1 MVMTG
6 ARTFAGN
13 VPSSYRRWWLDHVFP
28 LQASKLAG
36 DCDGGGG
43 ILDRVSE
50 SNDPELQRLRDFG
63 ACWSWWA
70 VPLDQKQQWQARG

>member
-1 MVMTG
+1 MTG

-36 DCDGGGG
+36 AGDGGDG
-43 ILDRVSE
+43 ILDRLSE
-50 SNDPELQRLRDFG
+50 SDDPELQRMRDFG
-63 ACWSWWA
+63 ACWSWWT
-70 VPLDQKQQWQARG
+70 VPVDQKLQWQERG